1 MIKKIMVVLGTRP
14 EAIKLAPL
22 IAALRARP
30 DIFETIVCSSGQHR
44 EMLAQALETF
54 GIEPEINLDVMTPNQ
69 GLPDLTASLIQMLS
83 ETIAR
88 FRPDRVIVQG
98 DTTTAFAA
106 ALAAFYQ
113 HVPVAHVEAGLRSH
127 DRRNPFP
134 EEVNRRLIT
143 SIADIHFAPTQN
155 AAAALKAESVSAEA
169 VHVTGNTVVDAL
181 QMLQGRLEAGGIEPV
196 SPKMRELG
204 ADGRP
209 LILVTCHRRENLGP
223 DLLAICRALDRLA
236 RRHPNHHLVF
246 PVHLNPVV
254 RTEVMPLL
262 DNTANISLLDPV
274 TYPDLVY
281 LLSRAVLVL
290 SDSGGIQEEAPSF
303 GIPVLVLRR
312 TTERFE
318 GIEAGVA
325 ELVGADEE
333 LIVQRATDLLSS
345 ICRNRVQ
352 GPNPYGD
359 GRASERIVNILA
371 KAR

>member
-14 EAIKLAPL
+14 EAIKLASL
-22 IAALRARP
+22 IAALKARP
-30 DIFETIVCSSGQHR
+30 DTFETIVCSSGQHR
-44 EMLAQALETF
+44 EMLLQALETF
-54 GIEPEINLDVMTPNQ
+54 GIEPEISLDVMKPNQ
-69 GLPDLTASLIQMLS
+69 GLPELTASLVHTLS

-98 DTTTAFAA
+98 DTTTAFAG

-127 DRRNPFP
+127 DRQNPFP
-134 EEVNRRLIT
+134 EEVNRRLVT
-143 SIADIHFAPTQN
+143 AIADIHFAPTQR
-155 AAAALKAESVSAEA
+155 AAEALKAENVSPKT

-181 QMLQGRLEAGGIEPV
+181 KMLQGRLVAGIEPI
-196 SPKMRELG
+196 SPKIRELG
-204 ADGRP
+204 ADARP
-209 LILVTCHRRENLGP
+209 LILVTCHRRENFGP

-254 RTEVMPLL
+254 RAEVMPLL
-262 DNTANISLLDPV
+262 DKTANISLLDPI

-312 TTERFE
+312 TTERSE
-318 GIEAGVA
+318 GIDAGVA

-333 LIVQRATDLLSS
+333 LIIQRATDLLSS
-345 ICRNRVQ
+345 TGRNRVL

-359 GRASERIVNILA
+359 GRASERIIAVLA
-371 KAR
+371 ET